1 MKLVMIYNS
10 SCDSC
15 LPYID
20 AVKAITKEQNLDY
33 ESFDVNDDIFSSIH
47 HVVNC
52 RICIDRT
59 INQLPLLIVYKDNEA
74 RHAIVGTYEIE
85 EFKIKLKDVFL

>member
-1 MKLVMIYNS
+1 MKLVMVYNS

-20 AVKAITKEQNLDY
+20 AVKTLAEQQTLDY
-33 ESFDVNDDIFSSIH
+33 ESIDINHDIFNSIH

-52 RICIDRT
+52 RISIDRN
-59 INQLPLLIVYKDNEA
+59 INQMPLLIVYIDGNAK
-74 RHAIVGTYEIE
+74 HAIVGVHEISE
-85 EFKIKLKDVFL
+85 LKYKLKEAFL